1 MRNTKTQRKDIMI
14 HDGAA
19 QQPSKSHV
27 SHAETV
33 GRCPGSHTATV
44 AVSSLLFPA

>member
-1 MRNTKTQRKDIMI
+1 MRNTKTQRENIMI
-14 HDGAA
+14 RDSGS

-27 SHAETV
+27 SHAETG
-33 GRCPGSHTATV
+33 GRWPGDAAAI